1 MSTDTNNL
9 PDLPEPDHLL
19 DGGTVP
25 FFTAEQ
31 MRAYAQ
37 ATADAW
43 AQTRDAAA
51 MAQPAVPQGEP
62 IGSGTVVADWLGL
75 RNDQR
80 VRVCWDGP
88 PLALDDKVYAH
99 PFLQPP
105 REPLS
110 DEQIEAYWFD
120 SDLQPQ
126 ILGWVD
132 VFCEGARF
140 AERAHGITAAQEQKP

>member
-43 AQTRDAAA
+43 AQKRDAH
-51 MAQPAVPQGEP
+51 
-62 IGSGTVVADWLGL
+62 
-75 RNDQR
+75 
-80 VRVCWDGP
+80 P
-88 PLALDDKVYAH
+88 PS
-99 PFLQPP
+99 QPP
-105 REPLS
+105 REPLTLS
-110 DEQIEAYWFD
+110 DEQLD
-120 SDLQPQ
+120 RVRGK
-126 ILGWVD
+126 LGAAASMLSGKTLR
-132 VFCEGARF
+132 EIAR
-140 AERAHGITAAQEQKP
+140 AVLAAQEQKT